1 MKKVIA
7 VIAAIGAVLAAVIGA
22 VALLNNRDNKT
33 SDNTAA

>member
-22 VALLNNRDNKT
+22 VALLNNRDKKT